1 MRFKTDSLKA
11 QFANTIDDK
20 LKLLL
25 EGLDAYC
32 INNGFPELV
41 VTELI
46 RLPRHA
52 SDEHAV
58 GRAADVRAHAESHC
72 DKCNVDSFRYTPEQ
86 LAMMRQ
92 YVETN
97 HKRKAWYNRV
107 GQSLSGFY
115 DHGRGAVFHIHL
127 SVDE

>member
-1 MRFKTDSLKA
+1 MRFKTDDLKG
-11 QFANTIDDK
+11 QFFMKIDNK

-25 EGLDAYC
+25 EGLDAFC
-32 INNGFPELV
+32 INNKFPELI

-115 DHGRGAVFHIHL
+115 PHGRGHAFHIHL

>member
-1 MRFKTDSLKA
+1 MKFKSDELKG
-11 QFANTIDDK
+11 QFAAKIDKK

-25 EGLDAYC
+25 EGLDAFC

-41 VTELI
+41 ITELI
-46 RLPRHA
+46 RLPRHP

-72 DKCNVDSFRYTPEQ
+72 TTCETDRFRYTPEQ
-86 LAMMRQ
+86 LELMRA

-97 HKRKAWYNRV
+97 HKRKAWYNKV
-107 GQSLSGFY
+107 GQTLWGFY
-115 DHGRGAVFHIHL
+115 PHGKGAVFHIHL

>member
-1 MRFKTDSLKA
+1 MKFKTDSLKA

-20 LKLLL
+20 LKRLL

-32 INNGFPELV
+32 VNNDFPELM

-72 DKCNVDSFRYTPEQ
+72 DKCNVDHFRYTPEQ
-86 LAMMRQ
+86 LELMRS

-97 HKRKAWYNRV
+97 HKRKVWYNRV

-115 DHGRGAVFHIHL
+115 PHGRGAVFHIHL

>member
-1 MRFKTDSLKA
+1 MKFKSDELKG
-11 QFANTIDDK
+11 QFAAKIDKK

-25 EGLDAYC
+25 EGLDAFC

-41 VTELI
+41 ITELI
-46 RLPRHA
+46 RLPRHP

-72 DKCNVDSFRYTPEQ
+72 TTCETDRFRYTPEQ
-86 LAMMRQ
+86 LELMRA

-97 HKRKAWYNRV
+97 HKRKAWFNKV
-107 GQSLSGFY
+107 AQTLSGFY
-115 DHGRGAVFHIHL
+115 PHGKGAVFHIHL

>member
-97 HKRKAWYNRV
+97 HKRKAWYNRL

-115 DHGRGAVFHIHL
+115 PHGRGGVFHIHL

>member
-115 DHGRGAVFHIHL
+115 PHGRGAVFHIHL

>member
-1 MRFKTDSLKA
+1 MKFKSDELKG
-11 QFANTIDDK
+11 QFAAKIDKK

-25 EGLDAYC
+25 EGLDAFC
-32 INNGFPELV
+32 INNGFPELII
-41 VTELI
+41 TELI
-46 RLPRHA
+46 RLPRHP

-72 DKCNVDSFRYTPEQ
+72 TTCETDRFRYTPEQ
-86 LAMMRQ
+86 LELMRA

-97 HKRKAWYNRV
+97 HKRKAWFNKV
-107 GQSLSGFY
+107 AQTLSGFY
-115 DHGRGAVFHIHL
+115 PHGKGAVFHIHL